1 VDVGRHVL
9 LEALERIERG
19 DAPRAP
25 MDLARASYFSY
36 PDAAAVREFRA
47 RGRRFI

>member
-1 VDVGRHVL
+1 VEFGWQLL

-19 DAPRAP
+19 DAPRVP
-25 MDLARASYFSY
+25 MDMAAASYVSF
-36 PDAAAVREFRA
+36 PDAAAVAEFRR